1 VNFTAYKEAYY
12 TFLQNLPQGGRM
24 KLALRFLPCLLGS
37 AILGCGGTK
46 MTTPIGNPPALNG
59 SYSFIAGS
67 QNSGTNIFT
76 FGGPIQTDSSGH
88 VTANFGVT
96 SVAPTN
102 TCFPAGSAG
111 SFSGTLS
118 PQGQLSLSSVAI
130 NGQTISVTANISTD
144 GNNFFTG
151 ISSYSIN
158 GGCLAG
164 DHGSLFVSRLLTGP
178 FTGSFLTTGGLV
190 GVTVN
195 FGQPGMPAADTS
207 FPLTGSATF
216 SNTAGCGGFTTGTLT
231 SGTQPGLNA
240 AFTLASNPTGST
252 ISFNGGILDGSGMQF
267 VGGFTVTGGPCDGSK
282 GQVTLKRS

>member
-1 VNFTAYKEAYY
+1 
-12 TFLQNLPQGGRM
+12 M
-24 KLALRFLPCLLGS
+24 KLALRLLPCLLGS

-46 MTTPIGNPPALNG
+46 TTPFTGNPLALNG

-67 QNSGTNIFT
+67 QIAGTNILT
-76 FGGPIQTDSSGH
+76 LGGPIQTDSIGH

-96 SVAPTN
+96 SIAPTN

-118 PQGQLSLSSVAI
+118 PQGQLSLTSVAI

-151 ISSYSIN
+151 ISSYTIS

-164 DHGSLFVSRLLTGP
+164 DHGSLFVSRLLTGQ

-195 FGQPGMPAADTS
+195 FGPPGMPQSDTS

-216 SNTAGCGGFTTGTLT
+216 SNTAGCGGFTTATLT
-231 SGTQPGLNA
+231 SGTQPGLSA
-240 AFTLASNPTGST
+240 AFTLDSNLAGNT
-252 ISFNGGILDGSGMQF
+252 ISFSGGTLDGTGLQF
-267 VGGFTVTGGPCDGSK
+267 VGTFAITGGPCDGSK
-282 GQVTLKRS
+282 GQVTLKKS